1 MWKNHLEIEEIFKIQ
16 AKTKSENR
24 NERYED
30 MCLLSDD
37 ETVSEE
43 MRETEDSSK
52 SGEDSDVDSGDD
64 DSVEVI
70 SSHNKFAALADDN

>member
-1 MWKNHLEIEEIFKIQ
+1 MEIEEILKIQ
-16 AKTKSENR
+16 AKTKSGDR

-30 MCLLSDD
+30 KCLLSDD

-43 MRETEDSSK
+43 TRETEESSE

-70 SSHNKFAALADDN
+70 SSHNKFAALAGDN